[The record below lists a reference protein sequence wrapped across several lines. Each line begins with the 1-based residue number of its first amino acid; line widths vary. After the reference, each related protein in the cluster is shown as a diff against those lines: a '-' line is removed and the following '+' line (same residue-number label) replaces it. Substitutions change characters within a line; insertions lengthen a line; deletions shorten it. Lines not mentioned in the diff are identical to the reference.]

1 MKEGP
6 NIAEIASLIGEPARA
21 NILTALMTG
30 KALTATELAH
40 EAGVTAQT
48 ASSHLRKLEDAQLV
62 VQRKEGRH
70 RYFSLGGEDVAQAL
84 ESLMGLAA
92 GRGHLRMRTGPR
104 DSALRHARVC
114 YSHLAGEMGVH
125 MYQSM
130 LSSGH
135 FSVSAK
141 GLDLSPSGT
150 KFVSE
155 FGLNLG
161 TLPPSSAPMCRE
173 CLDWSARQSHL
184 AGRLGRAMLAQI
196 ITLGWA
202 KRIPDSRV
210 VQFSKSGQLNF
221 ENIFGRVPSPE

>member
-6 NIAEIASLIGEPARA
+6 NIAEVASLIGEPARA

-62 VQRKEGRH
+62 TQRKEGRH

-92 GRGHLRMRTGPR
+92 GRGHLRTQTGPR

-114 YSHLAGEMGVH
+114 YSHLAGDMGVH
-125 MYQSM
+125 MFQSM
-130 LSSGH
+130 QASGH
-135 FSVSAK
+135 FATSK
-141 GLDLSPSGT
+141 NGLILSSSGT
-150 KFVSE
+150 EFVSE
-155 FGLNLG
+155 LGLNLE

-221 ENIFGRVPSPE
+221 EDTFGCLPAPE